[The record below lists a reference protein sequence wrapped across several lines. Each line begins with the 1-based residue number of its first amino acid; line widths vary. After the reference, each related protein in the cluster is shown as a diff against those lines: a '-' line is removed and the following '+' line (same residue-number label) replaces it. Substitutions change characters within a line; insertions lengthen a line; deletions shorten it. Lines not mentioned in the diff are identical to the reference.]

1 MLFFPFDFFELI
13 KFFIEAKAEIVVEVA
28 TRAEIVNAVGI
39 VVATVVVAVVTAAT
53 LQAVSLDLTPSPRA
67 RVAANPSPIRSL
79 CQRVVPSLGLGK
91 EINRRNLR
99 DQGKL
104 A

>member
-1 MLFFPFDFFELI
+1 MFFEFFHI
-13 KFFIEAKAEIVVEVA
+13 NKFSIEAKAEIVVAVA
-28 TRAEIVNAVGI
+28 TRAETVNAVGI

-53 LQAVSLDLTPSPRA
+53 LQAVSLDQTPSPRA

-79 CQRVVPSLGLGK
+79 CRRVVPSLGLGK
-91 EINRRNLR
+91 EINLRNLR

-104 A
+104 E